1 MANHHLL
8 EALAQRDPEKAE
20 QVFSGESAFC
30 PPESP
35 AALAPVKRVAIFAE
49 AFLPKV
55 DGVSKTAYLTLRYL
69 QQTGREVL
77 VFAPDIAPS
86 SVSGS
91 QVIALPS
98 LGIPAA
104 PETPPR
110 PTASGGRPPPQ
121 RLPARPDPPVQ
132 PGAALRQR
140 DAGRAAESRP
150 GDRQLPDR
158 PARLHAALRHPLPE
172 HRRPRSGCATST
184 TAAT

>member
-8 EALAQRDPEKAE
+8 EALAHRDPKEAE
-20 QVFSGESAFC
+20 RVFSGDSMLR
-30 PPESP
+30 PPDPSVTT
-35 AALAPVKRVAIFAE
+35 APVKRVALFAE
-49 AFLPKV
+49 AFLPKI

-104 PETPPR
+104 PEIAPR
-110 PTASGGRPPPQ
+110 PAASGDRQPSE

-132 PGAALRQR
+132 PGAALGQR

-158 PARLHAALRHPLPE
+158 SARLYSALRH
-172 HRRPRSGCATST
+172 SVS
-184 TAAT
+184 